1 MINTIT
7 GAGTGGAGRISIKTE
22 PLADKIEKRDI
33 SFADRLKS
41 AIGDVNSAQN
51 SADKSIEEVISD
63 KLGIQDGMIAIQKA
77 DISLRLMLKVRG
89 KVMDAYKEIMHM
101 QI

>member
-1 MINTIT
+1 MNTIA
-7 GAGTGGAGRISIKTE
+7 GLEAGTTGKLSIKTK
-22 PLADKIEKRDI
+22 PLSDRIAERNI

-41 AIGDVNSAQN
+41 AVGEVNTDQN
-51 SADKSIEEVISD
+51 VADKSIEDVISD
-63 KLGIQDGMIAIQKA
+63 KLGIQDGMLAIQKA
-77 DISLRLMLKVRG
+77 DISLRLMLKVRN